1 MLGFTEKAVYC
12 IAQTTLKDKQYPEKC
27 KKRYWH
33 MGKAHKRTV
42 KNYQGFRPVC
52 RIHIHSR
59 PLSVYWIRKYFERI
73 PFHIFCFMPQ
83 ESNLLSIWL
92 TELPNS
98 QKMTYF
104 EVEDYLHYCRTNYED
119 FNLTLCRSVLNLNT
133 LLNNITLKSFKTSV
147 SFNI

>member
-12 IAQTTLKDKQYPEKC
+12 IAQTPLKDKQYPEKC

-33 MGKAHKRTV
+33 SKAHKRTV
-42 KNYQGFRPVC
+42 KITRASGQCSGSGCTSIRDRYPG
-52 RIHIHSR
+52 IG
-59 PLSVYWIRKYFERI
+59 SVSILNGYRFIYFSPCHKNR
-73 PFHIFCFMPQ
+73 
-83 ESNLLSIWL
+83 LSIWL

-98 QKMTYF
+98 QKMSYF
-104 EVEDYLHYCRTNYED
+104 EVKNYLHYCITNCED
-119 FNLTLCRSVLNLNT
+119 FNLTLCRSVLKT